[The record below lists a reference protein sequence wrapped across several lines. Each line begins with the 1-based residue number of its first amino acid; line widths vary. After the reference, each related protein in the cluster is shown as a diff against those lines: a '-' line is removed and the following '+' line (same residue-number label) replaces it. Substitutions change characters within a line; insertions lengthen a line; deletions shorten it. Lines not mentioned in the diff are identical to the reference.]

1 MTTPLLLLTL
11 ACGGPAP
18 VGVTLTPTA
27 NAQLADV
34 VITHGEARYQG
45 RLTPGGDMLRLEI
58 DGLPEGVVLTLGAVS
73 GGPGAVTAPITESL
87 ARKTFE
93 ELLTHDPGLSL
104 RVSFPDGGVGE
115 AALPALNVQDAV
127 VARLLQ
133 EGGLRFETEPNDPS
147 KGDSIFWPG
156 GPAETRWI
164 GHKGA
169 LYQLD
174 LVAVVTPVVDPLA
187 ELLCPDDPTPRPA
200 VDVTLRDRRSG
211 AVLEVK
217 RLPPDADCPLVEA
230 TPPRP
235 PLPVKAVYSWLE
247 SMVVR

>member
-1 MTTPLLLLTL
+1 MTSLLLLSL

-18 VGVTLTPTA
+18 VTVSFTPTA
-27 NAQLADV
+27 LGKSAELQ
-34 VITHGEARYQG
+34 ITHGEARYEG
-45 RLTPGGDMLRLEI
+45 LLTPGGDALRIEVN
-58 DGLPEGVVLTLGAVS
+58 GLPEGVVLSMGGVS
-73 GGPGAVTAPITESL
+73 VGPGALTAPYTESL
-87 ARKTFE
+87 ARVTFE
-93 ELLTHDPGLSL
+93 ELTAHDPGLSL

-115 AALPALNVQDAV
+115 AAVPKLDVQDAV

-156 GPAETRWI
+156 GPAETRWV

-174 LVAVVTPVVDPLA
+174 LIAIVTPVVDPLQ

-217 RLPPDADCPLVEA
+217 RLPPDADCPLVEEA
-230 TPPRP
+230 TPKP
-235 PLPVKAVYSWLE
+235 PLPVKAVFSWLE

>member
-1 MTTPLLLLTL
+1 MTPLLLLSL

-18 VGVTLTPTA
+18 VSVTFTPTA
-27 NAQLADV
+27 DAKSADV
-34 VITHGEARYQG
+34 VITQGEARYLG
-45 RLTPGGDMLRLEI
+45 ALTPSGDTLRLEVT
-58 DGLPEGVVLTLGAVS
+58 GLPEGTVLTLGAVA
-73 GGPGAVTAPITESL
+73 GGPGPVTAPITESL
-87 ARKTFE
+87 PRKTFE
-93 ELLTHDPGLSL
+93 ELLRHDPGLSL
-104 RVSFPDGGVGE
+104 RVSFADGGVGE
-115 AALPALNVQDAV
+115 AAVPALNVQDAV

-147 KGDSIFWPG
+147 KGDSVFWPG
-156 GPAETRWI
+156 GPAETRWV
-164 GHKGA
+164 GHQGA

-174 LVAVVTPVVDPLA
+174 LIAVVTPVADPLQ

-230 TPPRP
+230 TTPRP
-235 PLPVKAVYSWLE
+235 PLPVKAVHVWLE